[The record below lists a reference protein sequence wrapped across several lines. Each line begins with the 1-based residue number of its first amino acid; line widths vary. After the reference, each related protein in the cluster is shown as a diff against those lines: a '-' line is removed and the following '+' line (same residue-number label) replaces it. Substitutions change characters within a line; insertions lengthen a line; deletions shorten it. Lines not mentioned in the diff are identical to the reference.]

1 MRLVSFR
8 HLRSS
13 LSVFVVAV
21 VLAAGPAAGE
31 GPSAPTV
38 TAGEVPERAAE
49 RLAGLADA
57 LAETR
62 DPAVA
67 AVLRQRLEAARA
79 QSGSATA
86 DLLRVRAAQALA
98 AGDSGLAV
106 DLLDAAIVVAPWWGG
121 GRHLR
126 GLVHLARG
134 ATTAARED
142 LRAAVRAEP
151 RDVPALTLLAALE
164 ESEGRPGEALGL
176 LRRARAADPGN
187 EEVVREIDRLT
198 PIVEGRAL

>member
-13 LSVFVVAV
+13 LSVFAVAV

-31 GPSAPTV
+31 GPSGPAV
-38 TAGEVPERAAE
+38 TAGEAAE